1 MCWNLF
7 HEISIISVSK
17 LHFLFRADEMF
28 RVPAMVVKSSKG
40 TAMLKFY
47 VSIKQFDMHD
57 SINNSVIY
65 LALDDKALVFSVEF
79 A

>member
-1 MCWNLF
+1 
-7 HEISIISVSK
+7 
-17 LHFLFRADEMF
+17 MF

-40 TAMLKFY
+40 PAMLKFY

-79 A
+79 AWFLANKSDGHCFFSFHMHVLK

>member
-1 MCWNLF
+1 
-7 HEISIISVSK
+7 
-17 LHFLFRADEMF
+17 MF
-28 RVPAMVVKSSKG
+28 RVPALVVKSSKG
-40 TAMLKFY
+40 PAMLKFY